1 MPDLVLL
8 NGPPASG
15 KSTLAAA
22 CAQRRSLALALDIDV
37 VRGLLGDWAARPAD
51 AGIAAR
57 RLATAMARVHL
68 ADGHDVIVPQF
79 LATTAFI
86 DELADI
92 AAAAGARFVEI
103 ALMLGRADAVA
114 AFQQRSARPET
125 SQHRDAAAAV
135 AEAGGTSA
143 LEAMYDTY
151 VEMLAHRPDARIV
164 EVIVDDIAGTIARV
178 ESAVDEI
185 A

>member
-1 MPDLVLL
+1 MADLVLL

-22 CAQRRSLALALDIDV
+22 FVQRRPLALDLDIDV

-57 RLATAMARVHL
+57 RLATSMARAHL
-68 ADGHDVIVPQF
+68 VEGHDVIVPQF
-79 LATTAFI
+79 LARTPFI
-86 DELADI
+86 DELADT
-92 AAAAGARFVEI
+92 ATAAGARFVEV
-103 ALMLGRADAVA
+103 ALMLRRADAVA
-114 AFQQRSARPET
+114 AFQRRTALAET
-125 SQHRDAAAAV
+125 PQHRDAAAAV

-151 VEMLAHRPDARIV
+151 VEMLEHRPDARIV
-164 EVIVDDIAGTIARV
+164 EVIVGDIAGTMARV

>member
-22 CAQRRSLALALDIDV
+22 FVQRRPLALQLDVDV

-79 LATTAFI
+79 LARTPFI
-86 DELADI
+86 DELAGI
-92 AAAAGARFVEI
+92 AAEVGVRFVEV

-114 AFQQRSARPET
+114 AFERRSVLAET
-125 SQHRDAAAAV
+125 PQHRDAAAAV

-151 VEMLAHRPDARIV
+151 VEMLEHRPNARIV
-164 EVIVDDIAGTIARV
+164 EVFVDDIASTMAGV